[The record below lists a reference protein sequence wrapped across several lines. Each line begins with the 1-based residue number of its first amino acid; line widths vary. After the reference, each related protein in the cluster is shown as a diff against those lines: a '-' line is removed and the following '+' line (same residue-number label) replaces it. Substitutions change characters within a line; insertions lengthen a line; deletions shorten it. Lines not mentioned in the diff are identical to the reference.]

1 MKWPKKPRP
10 HDPFQLVFSSVAF
23 ARSQWHLQQS
33 LSWQGKGFFFDG
45 MARIVLA
52 RGMDGKVALGRACQP
67 FARSLHRA
75 VSTWVTCESPS
86 KERPPR
92 LISL

>member
-23 ARSQWHLQQS
+23 ARSQWHLQHS

-52 RGMDGKVALGRACQP
+52 RGMDGKVALGRASAVCLVMSCC
-67 FARSLHRA
+67 RVSLQLW
-75 VSTWVTCESPS
+75 TW
-86 KERPPR
+86 
-92 LISL
+92 